1 MFTTH
6 FKLSAQPF
14 VERMPVD
21 RLLQDERMTQ
31 GLARLEYLATAGSIA
46 LVAGQTGVGKSSL
59 LKLFLHT
66 LSKNR
71 YQPVYV
77 HLTHVTPI
85 GLLRLIVRDLGEV
98 PKRGKENLFLQI
110 LEKTQKSELMT
121 VIVIDE
127 GHLTQPDALTDLRL
141 LVSSALGDE
150 QRLKLIITGQETLW
164 SELKRSTHLDFVHRI
179 SVRYYLPPLT
189 ADQTAAYIDF
199 QMRKA
204 GASDKVF
211 DGDAK
216 QLIHDFAG
224 GVPRQINNIAT
235 TCLINGAAKNLQKIS
250 TAIVEDTMRE
260 FQLP

>member
-1 MFTTH
+1 M
-6 FKLSAQPF
+6 
-14 VERMPVD
+14 
-21 RLLQDERMTQ
+21 
-31 GLARLEYLATAGSIA
+31 
-46 LVAGQTGVGKSSL
+46 
-59 LKLFLHT
+59 
-66 LSKNR
+66 
-71 YQPVYV
+71 
-77 HLTHVTPI
+77 
-85 GLLRLIVRDLGEV
+85 
-98 PKRGKENLFLQI
+98 
-110 LEKTQKSELMT
+110 
-121 VIVIDE
+121 
-127 GHLTQPDALTDLRL
+127 
-141 LVSSALGDE
+141 
-150 QRLKLIITGQETLW
+150 
-164 SELKRSTHLDFVHRI
+164 
-179 SVRYYLPPLT
+179 RYYLPPLT